1 LKRIKIFSKKGSA
14 IFARLQIHSI
24 LTKTENLSL
33 AVNQTF
39 ATIKTPEN
47 FINLLILQFLVINNN
62 YYPES

>member
-1 LKRIKIFSKKGSA
+1 MKILKKEKISN
-14 IFARLQIHSI
+14 FARLQIHSI